1 MESGEQE
8 NRTSLYKVN
17 YKKYTYI
24 IDFKCWKTKPKPN
37 EK

>member
-1 MESGEQE
+1 MTKMESGEQE

-24 IDFKCWKTKPKPN
+24 IDFKC
-37 EK
+37 